1 MEIKIDTEKDSKDTI
16 RKIIKLLESI
26 VNEDNYYKTNN
37 YDNKQTARE
46 ETQNNYETPNEGLF
60 GLFDTN
66 DDEHT
71 SKQET
76 KEEQK
81 QEDTQEEKKEK
92 IDIIPY

>member
-26 VNEDNYYKTNN
+26 VNEDNHYATNN
-37 YDNKQTARE
+37 YENNQTTRE

-60 GLFDTN
+60 GLFDTD
-66 DDEHT
+66 DDENT
-71 SKQET
+71 TTPEI

-81 QEDTQEEKKEK
+81 QEEKKEK